1 MCDVAGNKMRHILT
15 KLGIAGGESSSDL
28 YCSMK
33 WGAANRR
40 LDEVYAEIKRLE
52 QELEA
57 AKAEIKSNISELKK
71 TYELISY
78 WADDSRNKELEIKA
92 LRSQPTPREVINSAL
107 GYLDSC
113 LYGDEGFN
121 EIVAA
126 LKYHRDNRLGDNI
139 ETLDK

>member
-1 MCDVAGNKMRHILT
+1 MSDVEDIISAIEN
-15 KLGIAGGESSSDL
+15 A
-28 YCSMK
+28 
-33 WGAANRR
+33 
-40 LDEVYAEIKRLE
+40 DEVEIMEFNFNPCFNKLRSLE

-139 ETLDK
+139 ETMDK